1 VARVRALVAAGSV
14 KTTSMWPKT
23 GPVAISGWVALSAH
37 YQILTAEANVVVSK
51 ALAEAQADL
60 VIITNADA
68 VAAMG
73 RTMNGD
79 DIKTAVHAVF
89 VAAPEQQC
97 TRSSITGK
105 QQGATFLAAL
115 PTPWTTLLVPARA
128 ACQAAVVAAGAAA
141 EAAAA
146 AAAAAVADHQPPAAP
161 SVVAASAVTAAS
173 VDVDSMSSAEKRAL
187 LAKLGVSMG
196 DE

>member
-1 VARVRALVAAGSV
+1 
-14 KTTSMWPKT
+14 M
-23 GPVAISGWVALSAH
+23 ALSAH

-89 VAAPEQQC
+89 VAAPEQC
-97 TRSSITGK
+97 PCHNIICAAAI
-105 QQGATFLAAL
+105 QQKL
-115 PTPWTTLLVPARA
+115 RA
-128 ACQAAVVAAGAAA
+128 A
-141 EAAAA
+141 
-146 AAAAAVADHQPPAAP
+146 
-161 SVVAASAVTAAS
+161 STARCGE
-173 VDVDSMSSAEKRAL
+173 VC
-187 LAKLGVSMG
+187 
-196 DE
+196 